1 MSRAMAVRR
10 GTPELAAGAAGTA
23 LVHMAVLA
31 LLIAGIKAPP
41 PMAPV
46 YAVELVAAPL
56 PTPSSRP
63 APEAFSRPAEQADPS
78 PPAPKAT
85 KVAPIPS
92 PKAAPKP
99 KSKSTAPAA
108 AEAGKREPAARAESK
123 AAPAPGETP
132 STGSDAVNVKTP
144 GLQFAYPEYLRN
156 IVAQVYR
163 HWDRPGGNP
172 NLRAEVSFFILR
184 DGSVRDIRFVTPSG
198 NFSFDLSAQG
208 AIEAAGNTRAFG
220 PLPDGYE
227 ADVLP
232 VSFFFTPRPGS

>member
-1 MSRAMAVRR
+1 MSRPIAARRRAPEVAV
-10 GTPELAAGAAGTA
+10 GAAGTA
-23 LVHMAVLA
+23 LIHLSLLA
-31 LLIAGIKAPP
+31 LLIGGIKTAA

-56 PTPSSRP
+56 PSPSRRP
-63 APEAFSRPAEQADPS
+63 APEAVSRPVEPPDPG
-78 PPAPKAT
+78 PPAVSKSKT
-85 KVAPIPS
+85 TPIPA

-99 KSKSTAPAA
+99 KSTAPKS
-108 AEAGKREPAARAESK
+108 EPSNVKREPAPRSESK
-123 AAPAPGETP
+123 VAPAPGETP
-132 STGSDAVNVKTP
+132 STGTDAVNIKTP

-156 IVAQVYR
+156 IVSQVYR
-163 HWDRPGGNP
+163 RWDRPGGNQA
-172 NLRAEVSFFILR
+172 LRAEVSFFILR

-208 AIEAAGNTRAFG
+208 AIEAAGNARAFG

-232 VSFFFTPRPGS
+232 VSFFFTPRSGS

>member
-1 MSRAMAVRR
+1 MSRPIAARRRAPEVAV
-10 GTPELAAGAAGTA
+10 GAAGTA
-23 LVHMAVLA
+23 LIHLSLLA
-31 LLIAGIKAPP
+31 LLIGGIKTAA

-56 PTPSSRP
+56 PSPSRRP
-63 APEAFSRPAEQADPS
+63 APEAVSRPVEPPDPG
-78 PPAPKAT
+78 PPAVSKSKT
-85 KVAPIPS
+85 TPIPA

-99 KSKSTAPAA
+99 KSTAPKS
-108 AEAGKREPAARAESK
+108 EPSNVKREPAPRSESK
-123 AAPAPGETP
+123 VAPAPGETP
-132 STGSDAVNVKTP
+132 STGTDAVNIKTP

-156 IVAQVYR
+156 IVSQVYR
-163 HWDRPGGNP
+163 RWDRPGGNQA
-172 NLRAEVSFFILR
+172 LRAEVSFFILR

-208 AIEAAGNTRAFG
+208 AIEAAGNAKAFG

-232 VSFFFTPRPGS
+232 VSFFFTPRSGS